1 MRRGSL
7 TYQTESHVVHGRSS
21 ERDAGQGPRMG
32 LLVVAYAYSAD
43 APAQVGRIIVAR
55 AQMNRDLMIRE
66 LSAETGH
73 QAFVIIGE
81 PDIHILR
88 DYPDGQIAVE
98 VRGYR
103 RIP

>member
-21 ERDAGQGPRMG
+21 ERDAGQGLRMG

-73 QAFVIIGE
+73 QAFASASPTFTSFATTPTGR
-81 PDIHILR
+81 LR
-88 DYPDGQIAVE
+88 
-98 VRGYR
+98 
-103 RIP
+103 